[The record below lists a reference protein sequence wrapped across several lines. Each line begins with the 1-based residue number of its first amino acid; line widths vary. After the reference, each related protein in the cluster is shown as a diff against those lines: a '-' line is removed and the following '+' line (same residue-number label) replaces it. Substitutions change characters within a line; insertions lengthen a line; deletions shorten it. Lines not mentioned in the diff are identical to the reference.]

1 MTIAPT
7 ADRLWTGVMIMKRVN
22 KKRDVRVKYT
32 LSDKQLDKI
41 KAEVTKE
48 AVTKT
53 GMLYL
58 ASLAEKG
65 WDEEQIVDLFETISR
80 YTKYTEEKVLK
91 LKEVQEIIER
101 RTGMTI
107 KGKW

>member
-1 MTIAPT
+1 MT
-7 ADRLWTGVMIMKRVN
+7 RVN

-58 ASLAEKG
+58 VALAEKG
-65 WDEEQIVDLFETISR
+65 WNEDQIVELFETISR
-80 YTKYTEEKVLK
+80 YTNYIDDKVLK
-91 LKEVQEIIER
+91 IKEVQEIIER
-101 RTGMTI
+101 RTGITI

>member
-1 MTIAPT
+1 
-7 ADRLWTGVMIMKRVN
+7 MKTKKVK

-32 LSDKQLDKI
+32 LSDKQLKKI
-41 KAEVTKE
+41 KAEVTAE

-58 ASLAEKG
+58 VALAEKG
-65 WDEEQIVDLFETISR
+65 WGEDDIVDLFETISR
-80 YTKYTEEKVLK
+80 YTKYIDDK
-91 LKEVQEIIER
+91 LVKIKEIQAMIEN
-101 RTGMTI
+101 RTGIKI

>member
-1 MTIAPT
+1 
-7 ADRLWTGVMIMKRVN
+7 MKTKKAK

-32 LSDKQLDKI
+32 LSDKQLKKI
-41 KAEVTKE
+41 KAEVTAE

-58 ASLAEKG
+58 VALAEKG
-65 WDEEQIVDLFETISR
+65 WSEDEIVDLFETISR
-80 YTKYTEEKVLK
+80 YMQYVDDKVVRI
-91 LKEVQEIIER
+91 KEIQDMIER
-101 RTGMTI
+101 KTGITI

>member
-1 MTIAPT
+1 
-7 ADRLWTGVMIMKRVN
+7 MKRVK

-41 KAEVTKE
+41 KAEVTNE

-58 ASLAEKG
+58 VALAEKG
-65 WDEEQIVDLFETISR
+65 WTEDQIVDLFETISR
-80 YTKYTEEKVLK
+80 YTKYVDEKVLK
-91 LKEVQEIIER
+91 LKEVQEVIER

>member
-1 MTIAPT
+1 
-7 ADRLWTGVMIMKRVN
+7 MKRVN

-32 LSDKQLDKI
+32 LSDKQLNKI
-41 KAEVTKE
+41 KAEVTSE
-48 AVTKT
+48 AVVKT

-58 ASLAEKG
+58 VALAEKG
-65 WDEEQIVDLFETISR
+65 WNEDQIVDLFETISR
-80 YTKYTEEKVLK
+80 YTKYIDDKMIK
-91 LKEVQEIIER
+91 LKEIQEIIER

>member
-1 MTIAPT
+1 MT
-7 ADRLWTGVMIMKRVN
+7 RVN

-58 ASLAEKG
+58 VALAEKG
-65 WDEEQIVDLFETISR
+65 WNEDQIVDLFETISR
-80 YTKYTEEKVLK
+80 YTNYIDDKVLK
-91 LKEVQEIIER
+91 IKEVQEIIER
-101 RTGMTI
+101 RTGITI

>member
-1 MTIAPT
+1 
-7 ADRLWTGVMIMKRVN
+7 MKRVK

-41 KAEVTKE
+41 KAEVTNE

-58 ASLAEKG
+58 VALAEKG
-65 WDEEQIVDLFETISR
+65 WGEDDIVDLFETISR
-80 YTKYTEEKVLK
+80 YMQYVDDKVVK
-91 LKEVQEIIER
+91 IKEIQDMIER
-101 RTGMTI
+101 KTGITI